1 MTEQAINI
9 LKYKPLR
16 GRNDIKL
23 SKALDHSRKGL
34 INIQI
39 TGNKKFLK

>member
-23 SKALDHSRKGL
+23 SKALDQSRKGL